1 MRAIDIYNF
10 RRNLGMSNFID
21 YDTPCNI
28 ISELV
33 DLKSDI
39 DFIINSWTRINL
51 EKIKYEKNKII

>member
-1 MRAIDIYNF
+1 MKAIDIYNF

-21 YDTPCNI
+21 CDTPCNI

-39 DFIINSWTRINL
+39 DFIINSWTKINL
-51 EKIKYEKNKII
+51 EKIKYEKDKTL

>member
-1 MRAIDIYNF
+1 MKAIDIYNF

-21 YDTPCNI
+21 FKTPCNI

-39 DFIINSWTRINL
+39 DFIINGWTRINL
-51 EKIKYEKNKII
+51 GIIEHEKDKTS